1 MNAETILTLAGISC
15 YVVASV
21 MAITGLMHPSRLR
34 DRWVLILIVVGAL
47 SLFSV
52 LATHAVG
59 ADQFRAFTRFEA
71 FTSYAI
77 VVTAAYLIL
86 RARRKLTGSLA
97 AILVPYV
104 TVVLVIGA
112 PAVRSEV
119 SLSPQIESIWLGL
132 HVIFAFS
139 GYAFFSLAGVLAA
152 AYLVQDH
159 YLKRKRFSV
168 WLERL
173 PALETLDRLMGVQV
187 AVAFLLLTIA
197 IVMGIMLVSLIGGG
211 QEWITDPKIIATIA
225 AWGVYAIVVQ
235 MRASAD
241 RHGRRAAV
249 VVLVGFFC
257 LLFAFIGVHI
267 VTDSVHGYLLVRGG
281 GG

>member
-1 MNAETILTLAGISC
+1 MNAESILTLAGISC

-21 MAITGLMHPSRLR
+21 IAITGLLRPSRTR
-34 DRWVLILIVVGAL
+34 DRWVLILIAVGAL
-47 SLFSV
+47 SLVSV
-52 LATHAVG
+52 LATHTVR
-59 ADQFRAFTRFEA
+59 ADQLTVFTRFEA

-77 VVTAAYLIL
+77 VVTIAYLIL

-104 TVVLVIGA
+104 TVVLMLGA

-119 SLSPQIESIWLGL
+119 SLSPQVQSVWLGL
-132 HVIFAFS
+132 HVIFAFA
-139 GYAFFSLAGVLAA
+139 GYAFFSLAGGLAA

-173 PALETLDRLMGVQV
+173 PALETLDRLMGIQV
-187 AVAFLLLTIA
+187 AVAFLLLTVA
-197 IVMGIMLVSLIGGG
+197 IVMGTMLVSLIGGG
-211 QEWITDPKIIATIA
+211 QEWITDPKIIATVL
-225 AWGVYAIVVQ
+225 AWGIYAIVVQ

-249 VVLVGFFC
+249 VVIMGFVC

-267 VTDSVHGYLLVRGG
+267 VTDSVHGYLLVGG